1 MTDKLEQHEFM
12 SEIQCFDCDAHLR
25 NCTDLSKHLN
35 LMASLLTQERE
46 ANTAMTEHQ
55 LDKARELLEEM
66 QAASK
71 EGLIGGGEV

>member
-35 LMASLLTQERE
+35 LMARLLTQELE
-46 ANTAMTEHQ
+46 ANTAMKEHE
-55 LDKARELLEEM
+55 LDNAREVQAEM
-66 QAASK
+66 KAVSK